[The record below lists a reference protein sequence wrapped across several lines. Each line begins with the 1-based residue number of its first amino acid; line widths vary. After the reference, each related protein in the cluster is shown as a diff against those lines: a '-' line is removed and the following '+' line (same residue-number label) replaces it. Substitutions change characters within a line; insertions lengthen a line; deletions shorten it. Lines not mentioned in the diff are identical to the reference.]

1 MNNRP
6 GKPRRPLLCCLVVW
20 ILLVA
25 AVPAWAYEGEYFWD
39 TDPGY
44 GRAVAFATTELGNES
59 EMEVST
65 DGLSPGVHLL
75 GVRIQ
80 NGGRWSP
87 TVLREVMVTPP
98 AESDTLLCEYWWD
111 SDPGYGKGL
120 SATAPYDGTEA
131 ALSFDFRSDSLAPGM
146 HTLGYRV
153 NYHGQWSPT
162 LYREILVPEETA
174 EGAAVLLCEYW
185 WDSDPGYGKGIS
197 FTSTYDGDSALVV
210 ADFPTD
216 TLSPGMHT
224 LGVRVNNRGNW
235 SDTYVASVAVDNDN
249 ACSYVSQVEY
259 FWGEDPGY
267 GNGTPIDIVPS
278 DSIELS
284 DYEIPFPVDSTTI
297 EYTLTIRAR
306 TAVGW
311 GPSYVHYFVL
321 TPVDSVAMDLDET
334 VMVQGDTL
342 QLTATVY
349 PDDAYNKNLFWYSSN
364 DTIVAVD
371 SLGRLVAGEVGFATV
386 YCRAEDGGMTDSC
399 TVVVVEPY
407 HPRLTWTSSAP
418 EIVSVD
424 TLGRLTAL
432 AAGEAEI
439 TCLGVADTVAA
450 TCFVIVKEPYHAV
463 ERIELSCTDTTLLV
477 GDTLQLT
484 AAVYPANASDPRLT
498 WTSSAPEIV
507 SVDTL
512 GRLTALAAGLQL
524 TAAVYPA
531 NASDPRLTW
540 TSSAPEIVSVDTLG
554 RLTALA
560 AGEARITVWA
570 EGGLVSSDCV
580 VKVETP
586 SSALPYVTD
595 YRIYSRG
602 MTIIIES
609 SSDRFVKMNRID
621 GIVTTLEVRAGV
633 NYYEMEE
640 KGLYFIEGK
649 KILLY

>member
-87 TVLREVMVTPP
+87 TVLREVMVAPP
-98 AESDTLLCEYWWD
+98 AESDT
-111 SDPGYGKGL
+111 
-120 SATAPYDGTEA
+120 
-131 ALSFDFRSDSLAPGM
+131 
-146 HTLGYRV
+146 
-153 NYHGQWSPT
+153 
-162 LYREILVPEETA
+162 
-174 EGAAVLLCEYW
+174 LLCEYW

-321 TPVDSVAMDLDET
+321 TPVDSVVMDLDET

-371 SLGRLVAGEVGFATV
+371 SLGRLAAGEVGFATV

-407 HPRLTWTSSAP
+407 H
-418 EIVSVD
+418 
-424 TLGRLTAL
+424 
-432 AAGEAEI
+432 
-439 TCLGVADTVAA
+439 
-450 TCFVIVKEPYHAV
+450 AV

-484 AAVYPANASDPRLT
+484 AAVATDG
-498 WTSSAPEIV
+498 
-507 SVDTL
+507 
-512 GRLTALAAGLQL
+512 GRL
-524 TAAVYPA
+524 P
-531 NASDPRLTW
+531 
-540 TSSAPEIVSVDTLG
+540 
-554 RLTALA
+554 
-560 AGEARITVWA
+560 GERQ
-570 EGGLVSSDCV
+570 
-580 VKVETP
+580 
-586 SSALPYVTD
+586 
-595 YRIYSRG
+595 
-602 MTIIIES
+602 
-609 SSDRFVKMNRID
+609 
-621 GIVTTLEVRAGV
+621 
-633 NYYEMEE
+633 
-640 KGLYFIEGK
+640 
-649 KILLY
+649 

>member
-224 LGVRVNNRGNW
+224 LGVRLNNRGQWSSTLYREVLVTEETAEGATVLLCEYWWDSDPGYGKGISFTSTYDGDSALVVADFPTDTLSPGMHTLGVRVNNRGNW
-235 SDTYVASVAVDNDN
+235 SDTYVTSVAVDNDN

-371 SLGRLVAGEVGFATV
+371 SLGRLAAGEVGFATV

-407 HPRLTWTSSAP
+407 H
-418 EIVSVD
+418 
-424 TLGRLTAL
+424 
-432 AAGEAEI
+432 
-439 TCLGVADTVAA
+439 
-450 TCFVIVKEPYHAV
+450 AV

-477 GDTLQLT
+477 GDT
-484 AAVYPANASDPRLT
+484 
-498 WTSSAPEIV
+498 
-507 SVDTL
+507 
-512 GRLTALAAGLQL
+512 LQL

>member
-87 TVLREVMVTPP
+87 TVLREVMVAPP
-98 AESDTLLCEYWWD
+98 AENDTLLCEYWWD
-111 SDPGYGKGL
+111 ADPGYGKGL

-321 TPVDSVAMDLDET
+321 TPVDSVVMDLDET

-371 SLGRLVAGEVGFATV
+371 SLGRLAAGEVGFAT
-386 YCRAEDGGMTDSC
+386 AT
-399 TVVVVEPY
+399 P
-407 HPRLTWTSSAP
+407 WSA
-418 EIVSVD
+418 
-424 TLGRLTAL
+424 
-432 AAGEAEI
+432 
-439 TCLGVADTVAA
+439 
-450 TCFVIVKEPYHAV
+450 
-463 ERIELSCTDTTLLV
+463 
-477 GDTLQLT
+477 
-484 AAVYPANASDPRLT
+484 
-498 WTSSAPEIV
+498 
-507 SVDTL
+507 
-512 GRLTALAAGLQL
+512 
-524 TAAVYPA
+524 
-531 NASDPRLTW
+531 
-540 TSSAPEIVSVDTLG
+540 
-554 RLTALA
+554 
-560 AGEARITVWA
+560 
-570 EGGLVSSDCV
+570 
-580 VKVETP
+580 
-586 SSALPYVTD
+586 
-595 YRIYSRG
+595 
-602 MTIIIES
+602 
-609 SSDRFVKMNRID
+609 
-621 GIVTTLEVRAGV
+621 
-633 NYYEMEE
+633 
-640 KGLYFIEGK
+640 
-649 KILLY
+649 